1 VQELEARDY
10 FGAIESGPLLGKAS
24 ALLDVEHEIT
34 AIQILHHEEQVAL
47 QDIEDIENIAILWFE
62 NRRETYSERL
72 KLKLRLRDRPPKS

>member
-1 VQELEARDY
+1 MKLGLSLPIDNALFVQELEARDY

-47 QDIEDIENIAILWFE
+47 QDIEDIENIASDSLV
-62 NRRETYSERL
+62 RE
-72 KLKLRLRDRPPKS
+72 